1 MYLFKDEEEVEI
13 PYTCKLC
20 LKEIT
25 FKITKKEYQDV
36 SKFPIKKEV
45 VHGSPEHNLIV
56 YFNQYLEVENFEIKE
71 MLKKEDVSY
80 SKELTKQVL
89 SEIDLSD
96 DEIELYFRITGREA
110 VSIGEMA
117 ILTGKPKAECQEMA
131 TKFVKKGLFKE
142 IIGAKPHYSALP
154 PYAALVSQLQK
165 FHKYIS
171 DIKVNIPTQLEKSFA
186 QLESES
192 GEVEVKVERKPIN
205 TELMKEL
212 KDNMLTQMKSQ
223 KKEFD
228 ETKVV
233 MDQIRGI
240 SDKISSL
247 EGSTGSVI
255 DSPQIADLSK
265 RFDDINTKTSQIIKG
280 QVSDLKN
287 EFNNIKSTVSQNLQ
301 KLRLGVISQTVEQ
314 VIDKVINAKL
324 KDISDNINVQLS
336 VSQVAFSDELKK
348 TTQPTGVD
356 SEVITKLK
364 ESLKSA
370 LENIDGLTSKVEEDK
385 EQIYGDITE
394 NFNRA
399 IQMAEEKIEG
409 ISGTTFQS
417 LGNLK
422 DVFYDQIVSTL
433 DNTLDDILNKLD
445 RSEKVTSE
453 FWEQA
458 KTGRSITMKDIW
470 FIRSPEAAKAHI
482 SDEIAKA
489 KMRVLLIAPQISD
502 VDIEAIMARPPRI
515 NFRIAANI
523 DFNNPEHVA
532 IIQQFD
538 KMDNVDY
545 RHRALQNLW
554 GINRD
559 YEEVIVCVLSKAEVR
574 GESITEIAGIGSII
588 EEHIKIFVPILE
600 ESWMGARKEV
610 MQAIKSS
617 IVQETPLPK
626 SAQQPVKV
634 AEEPLKE
641 HVKLKPIV
649 QIPKVIAPPE
659 KEVSIPKTTPSGEK
673 SLLTKQ
679 FDLIFDNVDSLMG
692 IELSSALEKFQSEY
706 IKETGYN
713 SVLKNIHNTSTTLRS
728 KTYVLSQPEKEDLRQ
743 KMNFWRQK
751 LNI

>member
-20 LKEIT
+20 LKEIL
-25 FKITKKEYQDV
+25 FKITKKEYQDTT
-36 SKFPIKKEV
+36 KFPIKREIL
-45 VHGSPEHNLIV
+45 HGSPEHNLIV

-71 MLKKEDVSY
+71 ILKKEKVSY

-131 TKFVKKGLFKE
+131 IKFVEKGLFKE

-154 PYAALVSQLQK
+154 PYAALVSQLQI

-192 GEVEVKVERKPIN
+192 GEVEVKVERKPIP

-212 KDNMLTQMKSQ
+212 KDNMLTQIKSQ

-228 ETKVV
+228 DTLVV

-240 SDKISSL
+240 SDEISNL
-247 EGSTGSVI
+247 EGYTDSVME
-255 DSPQIADLSK
+255 SPQIADLNK
-265 RFDDINTKTSQIIKG
+265 RFEDINIKTSHIIKG
-280 QVSDLKN
+280 QVNDLKN
-287 EFNNIKSTVSQNLQ
+287 EFENIKSTVSNNLQ

-348 TTQPTGVD
+348 ATQGVD
-356 SEVITKLK
+356 SELISKLK
-364 ESLKSA
+364 ESLKGT
-370 LENIDGLTSKVEEDK
+370 LENIEGLTSKVEEDK
-385 EQIYGDITE
+385 EKVFADITE

-399 IQMAEEKIEG
+399 ITMAEEKIEG

-422 DVFYDQIVSTL
+422 DVFYDQIVATL
-433 DNTLDDILNKLD
+433 DNTLDDILKKLE
-445 RSEKVTSE
+445 RSEQVTSE

-482 SDEIAKA
+482 SDEISKA

-502 VDIEAIMARPPRI
+502 IDINAIMERPSRI
-515 NFRIAANI
+515 NFRIAADI
-523 DFNNPEHVA
+523 DFNNPEHAAV
-532 IIQQFD
+532 IQQMD

-610 MQAIKSS
+610 MHAIKSS
-617 IVQETPLPK
+617 IIQETPPPK
-626 SAQQPVKV
+626 LTQQPVKI
-634 AEEPLKE
+634 AEEPQKE
-641 HVKLKPIV
+641 HIKLKPIV

-706 IKETGYN
+706 IKESGYN
-713 SVLKNIHNTSTTLRS
+713 SVLKNIHNTSTTLRN
-728 KTYVLSQPEKEDLRQ
+728 KTYVLSQSEKEDLRM

>member
-1 MYLFKDEEEVEI
+1 LYLFKDEEEIEI
-13 PYTCKLC
+13 PFTCKLC
-20 LKEIT
+20 LKEIP

-36 SKFPIKKEV
+36 SKFPIKKENL
-45 VHGSPEHNLIV
+45 HGSPKHNLIV

-71 MLKKEDVSY
+71 ILQKEEVSY

-192 GEVEVKVERKPIN
+192 GQVEVKVERKPIP
-205 TELMKEL
+205 TELMKEI
-212 KDNMLTQMKSQ
+212 KENMLTQIKSQ
-223 KKEFD
+223 KKGFD
-228 ETKVV
+228 DTKVV

-240 SDKISSL
+240 SDEISNL
-247 EGSTGSVI
+247 EESTSSVMQ
-255 DSPQIADLSK
+255 SPQIADLK
-265 RFDDINTKTSQIIKG
+265 NRFDDINTKTSQIIKG
-280 QVSDLKN
+280 QVNDLKN
-287 EFNNIKSTVSQNLQ
+287 EFDNIKSTVSQNLQ

-314 VIDKVINAKL
+314 VIDKVVNAKL

-348 TTQPTGVD
+348 VTQGVD
-356 SEVITKLK
+356 SELISKLK
-364 ESLKSA
+364 ESLKST
-370 LENIDGLTSKVEEDK
+370 LENIGGLTSKVEEDK
-385 EQIYGDITE
+385 EKVYADITE
-394 NFNRA
+394 NFNKA
-399 IQMAEEKIEG
+399 IKMAEEKIEG

-422 DVFYDQIVSTL
+422 DVFYDQIVATL
-433 DNTLDDILNKLD
+433 DNTLDDILNKLE

-482 SDEIAKA
+482 SDEISKA
-489 KMRVLLIAPQISD
+489 KMRLLLVAPQISD
-502 VDIEAIMARPPRI
+502 IDIDAIMARPSRI

-523 DFNNPEHVA
+523 DFNNPEHAA
-532 IIQQFD
+532 IIQQLD

-554 GINRD
+554 GVNRD

-610 MQAIKSS
+610 MHAIKSS
-617 IVQETPLPK
+617 IIQETPPPK
-626 SAQQPVKV
+626 LAQQPVKI

-659 KEVSIPKTTPSGEK
+659 KEVPVPKTTPSGEK

-713 SVLKNIHNTSTTLRS
+713 SVLKNIHNTSTTLRN
-728 KTYVLSQPEKEDLRQ
+728 KTYVLSQPEKEDLRM

>member
-1 MYLFKDEEEVEI
+1 MYLFKDDEEVEI

-20 LKEIT
+20 LKEIP
-25 FKITKKEYQDV
+25 FKITKKEYQAV

-45 VHGSPEHNLIV
+45 VHGSPEHNLVV

-71 MLKKEDVSY
+71 MLKKEEVSY

-171 DIKVNIPTQLEKSFA
+171 DIKVSIPAQLEKSFA

-192 GEVEVKVERKPIN
+192 GTVEVKVERKPIP

-212 KDNMLTQMKSQ
+212 KENMLTQMKSQ
-223 KKEFD
+223 KKELD
-228 ETKVV
+228 GTLAV
-233 MDQIRGI
+233 MDQIKGI
-240 SDKISSL
+240 SDEISNL
-247 EGSTGSVI
+247 EGAAVSAMET
-255 DSPQIADLSK
+255 PQITDLK
-265 RFDDINTKTSQIIKG
+265 KQFDDINTKTSKIIKG

-287 EFNNIKSTVSQNLQ
+287 EFENIKSTVSQNLQ

-324 KDISDNINVQLS
+324 SDISDNINVQLS

-356 SEVITKLK
+356 SEVISKLK
-364 ESLKSA
+364 TSLKSA
-370 LENIDGLTSKVEEDK
+370 LENIDGLNSQLAEDK
-385 EQIYGDITE
+385 EKIYSEITE
-394 NFNRA
+394 NFNKA
-399 IQMAEEKIEG
+399 ILMAEEKIEG
-409 ISGTTFQS
+409 ISGTTFKS

-422 DVFYDQIVSTL
+422 DVFYDRIVATL
-433 DNTLDDILNKLD
+433 DNTLDNILNKLE

-458 KTGRSITMKDIW
+458 KTGSSITMKDIW

-482 SDEIAKA
+482 SDEISKA
-489 KMRVLLIAPQISD
+489 KMRILLVAPQISD
-502 VDIEAIMARPPRI
+502 VDLDAIMARPSRI

-523 DFNNPEHVA
+523 DFNNPEHASV
-532 IIQQFD
+532 IQQFD

-545 RHRALQNLW
+545 RHRSLQNLW

-610 MQAIKSS
+610 MHAIKST
-617 IVQETPLPK
+617 ITQETPPPK
-626 SAQQPVKV
+626 LAKQPVKI

-659 KEVSIPKTTPSGEK
+659 KKVPVPKTTPSGEK

-713 SVLKNIHNTSTTLRS
+713 SVLKNIHNTSTTLRN
-728 KTYVLSQPEKEDLRQ
+728 KTYVLSQPEKEDLRM